1 MERIGGRKMDE
12 KGYVFSPM
20 SFLLIIPVIIIAVAY
35 GNILNEINIVSD
47 ITLGGDV
54 SFTTAANIIQTM
66 EKSGADAGRNGA
78 YNATRKVID
87 DNKFFAKSANGANS
101 KEYIRNLTVASLNVQ
116 IITLCQRLEAETGRE
131 ISINNIPINNYTNTT
146 FDNNNVTIT
155 QTDPFGFYV
164 NIKGGIPIRV
174 AQKDREVVFYTPPI
188 SSYVSIQG
196 LEDPYVWIN
205 TKYRTSNTIYSY
217 PYHAHNGLAAAI
229 PPSYG
234 HTYSF
239 DIAVDKQED
248 RLYELWYCWNGT
260 NNPSGISPRCYYFTD
275 PYGLSFFD
283 RLENNTNSST
293 TDSKVK
299 MSTFILGDPLNENH
313 GTIEVSR
320 LDHEYFSTP
329 LIMGTEIKIGNADI
343 ADPLG
348 VTFYLSTFYKNFFNL
363 KSSYGN

>member
-1 MERIGGRKMDE
+1 MDE

-20 SFLLIIPVIIIAVAY
+20 SFLLIVPVIIIAVAY

-47 ITLGGDV
+47 LTIGGDV
-54 SFTTAANIIQTM
+54 SYTTAANIIQTM
-66 EKSGADAGRNGA
+66 EKSGADAGRNSA

-101 KEYIRNLTVASLNVQ
+101 KEYVRNLTVASLNVQ
-116 IITLCQRLEAETGRE
+116 IITLCRELEAQTGRE
-131 ISINNIPINNYTNTT
+131 IFINNIPINNYTNTT
-146 FDNNNVTIT
+146 FDNNNITIT
-155 QTDPFGFYV
+155 QSDPFGFYV

-174 AQKDREVVFYTPPI
+174 AQTDRDVVFYTPPI

-217 PYHAHNGLAAAI
+217 PYYTSNGLAATI

-234 HTYSF
+234 HSYSF

-260 NNPSGISPRCYYFTD
+260 NNPSNITPRCYYFND

-320 LDHEYFSTP
+320 LDHEYFATP
-329 LIMGTEIKIGNADI
+329 LIIGSEIKIGNADI

-348 VTFYLSTFYKNFFNL
+348 VTFYISNFYKTFFNL